1 MIEMSTST
9 STTVVT
15 VAGDLDVSERA
26 QFPAVVSRVNENR
39 RRRLVVDLCGAD
51 YVDAAGAAFLV
62 SLAERTRSRGGVSV
76 LRGADD
82 RCLFVLD
89 IVDGL
94 RHFTVDEHHVCV
106 GPLSSAGRPGGSA
119 LDGAGLEMPAI

>member
-1 MIEMSTST
+1 MIEMSTTT

-15 VAGDLDVSERA
+15 VAGDLDVSERSL
-26 QFPAVVSRVNENR
+26 FDDVVTRVNELR
-39 RRRLVVDLCGAD
+39 RPRLVVDLCAAD
-51 YVDAAGAAFLV
+51 WVDSAGATFLV

-89 IVDGL
+89 VTDAL
-94 RHFTVDEHHVCV
+94 RHFTVDEHHVCRS
-106 GPLSSAGRPGGSA
+106 PLATGAGPGGSV
-119 LDGAGLEMPAI
+119 LDGAGLELPVV